1 MKYIF
6 PLFLFSIILSGI
18 LFAFK
23 NNKPKPKNTIL
34 WEIKH
39 PQFKYRSYIFG
50 TIHLIEKEYFIFPKQ
65 IQKYILKSD
74 KVILEL
80 PGIPTPDQLEPFIY
94 NENGQNVLSHF
105 STDQKQTL
113 LQWVKKNL
121 QLNEDEFIE
130 SYGKFKPFIL
140 AQTITQF
147 AFLDKTVSYEREIIK
162 TIKNKDISLEGLETT
177 ESQISLFA
185 SLPIQKQIQMVLQA
199 IDSSETNKSL
209 LKLLQQAYK
218 EQDLDKIH
226 QLIQEES
233 IVTATDFN
241 YFVTDRNLL
250 WIKPLSN
257 YFKNGKNFVAV
268 GAGHLAGENGILNL
282 LRKEGYRTKAIY
294 LK

>member
-1 MKYIF
+1 
-6 PLFLFSIILSGI
+6 
-18 LFAFK
+18 
-23 NNKPKPKNTIL
+23 
-34 WEIKH
+34 
-39 PQFKYRSYIFG
+39 
-50 TIHLIEKEYFIFPKQ
+50 
-65 IQKYILKSD
+65 
-74 KVILEL
+74 
-80 PGIPTPDQLEPFIY
+80 
-94 NENGQNVLSHF
+94 
-105 STDQKQTL
+105 
-113 LQWVKKNL
+113 VKKNL